1 MYINYYYLTQK
12 QTKMS
17 TEAEVIETT
26 ETAAETQTLNALQ
39 ESAFGSDAPIETVA
53 ETVETVNDAPIA
65 EQATDTNTFL
75 KNKWGWDNEEAA
87 DTEIKSLREKA
98 EKNFEFK
105 NEDSKKVAEYIIE
118 GKEDDL
124 YAFLDN
130 KKKVEKLSTANVEDI
145 NVAAQLVKFDLRN
158 ANKNLNED
166 EIDFLF
172 NEKYATPEKPIQGEF
187 EEDDDY
193 NSKVK
198 IWEKQVSNIEKR
210 MIIEAKM
217 AQPKLAQLKSELVL
231 PNISKESSQVQPT
244 QEDLTAAKEQ
254 QDSFI
259 KFAES
264 KAKDFTGFSVQV
276 KDKDVNYTV
285 SYAPSQEEKTLVTN
299 KLKEFAESGFNANAL
314 LADRWVAEDGK
325 TIKVEKM
332 VKDLSRLYA
341 DDKAT
346 QKLVLDASNKRIEA
360 YLKEKKQIN
369 VNGLSQNGQFNP
381 SNNTTVLDEVREA
394 ACA

>member
-1 MYINYYYLTQK
+1 
-12 QTKMS
+12 MS
-17 TEAEVIETT
+17 TETDVIETT
-26 ETAAETQTLNALQ
+26 ETAAETQTLTALQ
-39 ESAFGSDAPIETVA
+39 ESAFGSDAPIETV
-53 ETVETVNDAPIA
+53 VETVVETATVVENAQVETA
-65 EQATDTNTFL
+65 QATDTNTFL

-105 NEDSKKVAEYIIE
+105 NEDSKKVAEYIID
-118 GKEDDL
+118 GKEDEL

-130 KKKVEKLSTANVEDI
+130 KKKVEKLATANVEDV

-172 NEKYATPEKPIQGEF
+172 NEKYSTPEKPVQGEF
-187 EEDDDY
+187 EEDADY
-193 NSKVK
+193 NTKVK
-198 IWEKQVSNIEKR
+198 IWEKQVSNIEKK

-217 AQPKLAQLKSELVL
+217 AQPKLAQLKTELVL

-325 TIKVEKM
+325 TIKVEQM

-369 VNGLSQNGQFNP
+369 VNGLSQNGQFSP
-381 SNNTTVLDEVREA
+381 SNNATALDQAREA
-394 ACA
+394 AFA

>member
-1 MYINYYYLTQK
+1 
-12 QTKMS
+12 MS
-17 TEAEVIETT
+17 TETEVIETT
-26 ETAAETQTLNALQ
+26 ETAAETQTLTALQ
-39 ESAFGSDAPIETVA
+39 ESAFGSDAPIETATVA
-53 ETVETVNDAPIA
+53 ENAQVEVVNEVETA
-65 EQATDTNTFL
+65 QATDTNTFL

-105 NEDSKKVAEYIIE
+105 NEDSKKVAEYIID
-118 GKEDDL
+118 GKEDEL

-130 KKKVEKLSTANVEDI
+130 KKKVEKLATANVEDV

-172 NEKYATPEKPIQGEF
+172 NEKYATPEKPVQGEF
-187 EEDDDY
+187 EEDADY
-193 NSKVK
+193 NTKVK
-198 IWEKQVSNIEKR
+198 IWEKQVSNIEKK

-217 AQPKLAQLKSELVL
+217 AQPKLAQLKTELVL

-325 TIKVEKM
+325 TIKVEQM

-369 VNGLSQNGQFNP
+369 VNGLSQNGQFSP
-381 SNNTTVLDEVREA
+381 SNNATALDQAREA
-394 ACA
+394 AFA

>member
-1 MYINYYYLTQK
+1 MTDENVLTQE
-12 QTKMS
+12 Q
-17 TEAEVIETT
+17 TT
-26 ETAAETQTLNALQ
+26 ETVTETSTSNALQ
-39 ESAFGSDAPIETVA
+39 ESAFGDNAPIETAA
-53 ETVETVNDAPIA
+53 ETVVA
-65 EQATDTNTFL
+65 EQVPDTNTFL
-75 KNKWGWDNEEAA
+75 KNKWGWDNEEVA
-87 DTEIKSLREKA
+87 DAEIKSLKEKA

-130 KKKVEKLSTANVEDI
+130 KKKVEKLTTANVEDI

-172 NEKYATPEKPIQGEF
+172 NEKYAIPEKPIQGEY
-187 EEDDDY
+187 EDEDDY
-193 NSKVK
+193 NYKVK
-198 IWEKQVSNIEKR
+198 NWEKQVSNIEKR

-217 AQPKLAQLKSELVL
+217 AQPKLAQLKSQLVL
-231 PNISKESSQVQPT
+231 PNISREGSQMQPT

-314 LADRWVAEDGK
+314 LADRWVSEDGK
-325 TIKVEKM
+325 TIKVEQM

-369 VNGLSQNGQFNP
+369 VNGLSQNGQFSP
-381 SNNTTVLDEVREA
+381 SNNATALDQAREA
-394 ACA
+394 AFA

>member
-1 MYINYYYLTQK
+1 
-12 QTKMS
+12 MS

-26 ETAAETQTLNALQ
+26 KTVAEPNTLTALQ
-39 ESAFGSDAPIETVA
+39 ESAFGDNAPIETVA
-53 ETVETVNDAPIA
+53 ETVVETATVETVNDAPIA

-75 KNKWGWDNEEAA
+75 KNKWGWDNEEVA
-87 DTEIKSLREKA
+87 DTEIKNLREKA

-130 KKKVEKLSTANVEDI
+130 KKKVEKLATANVEDI

-187 EEDDDY
+187 EEDADY

-276 KDKDVNYTV
+276 KDKDVDYTV
-285 SYAPSQEEKTLVTN
+285 RNAPSQEEKTLVTN

-325 TIKVEKM
+325 TIKVEQM

-369 VNGLSQNGQFNP
+369 VNGLSQNGQFSP
-381 SNNTTVLDEVREA
+381 SNNATALDQAREA
-394 ACA
+394 AFA